1 MATKKQPKYIVLDS
15 WRETVY
21 TKYGFYPQL
30 NRHKEQWPARDL
42 VESFGLDTVLDL
54 IEYYVSIAPDTPKW
68 ETFKWRADDLL
79 TQKNAEEQD
88 QTERAENR
96 KKARAWLQT

>member
-30 NRHKEQWPARDL
+30 NRNTEQWAARDL
-42 VESFGLDTVLDL
+42 VDSYGLDTVLDL
-54 IEYYVSIAPDTPKW
+54 IEYYVGIASDTPKW
-68 ETFKWRADDLL
+68 DTFKWKADDIL
-79 TQKNAEEQD
+79 TQKNAEEKD
-88 QTERAENR
+88 LIERAENR
-96 KKARAWLQT
+96 RKARAWLQT